1 MVTLSCMP
9 GLAPLESTHQS
20 APTKLKG
27 KAKEDFAPLA
37 IEPAFILATTWL
49 CGRQV
54 ADLSLGL
61 INLSE
66 SWKLLGVLLDRALI
80 TFGQT

>member
-1 MVTLSCMP
+1 MTLSCMP

-66 SWKLLGVLLDRALI
+66 SWKTWACCWTGALI